1 MSPLAAVQVTFA
13 VLLIVLIVIQ
23 NRGAGL
29 GSAWGGGGESYMSRR
44 GVEKLLFRATILVS
58 AIFVIVSFVT
68 LFV

>member
-1 MSPLAAVQVTFA
+1 MAIQVSFGVLL
-13 VLLIVLIVIQ
+13 VLLIVMQ

-29 GSAWGGGGESYMSRR
+29 GSAWGGGGEGYMARR